1 MTKVEKK
8 YAEFKKQE
16 DKTWLDK
23 MVWTKGQNIFNSGS
37 IDRFIRETNPFT
49 DDTVVNT
56 VDDYFK
62 FIDKLSNKYES
73 WVKEKDSSFK
83 NSDFADMKNF
93 FKGFFGEYFCYRIVE
108 DTTRLLSQNEL
119 YCIRCMS
126 PNLLN
131 EDDNGIDFTA
141 IVNNRPSVIQVKWWN
156 RWVDDA
162 ENFLSNKTFQCL
174 GYEGASAG
182 YITINEQPEKNM
194 YFIWLD
200 NEEKAYNVINK
211 NPRTKGRIVVFGKE
225 TWDFSINGR
234 DTLFW
239 VGLWNKINF
248 LAQM

>member
-93 FKGFFGEYFCYRIVE
+93 FKG
-108 DTTRLLSQNEL
+108 
-119 YCIRCMS
+119 
-126 PNLLN
+126 
-131 EDDNGIDFTA
+131 
-141 IVNNRPSVIQVKWWN
+141 
-156 RWVDDA
+156 
-162 ENFLSNKTFQCL
+162 
-174 GYEGASAG
+174 
-182 YITINEQPEKNM
+182 
-194 YFIWLD
+194 
-200 NEEKAYNVINK
+200 
-211 NPRTKGRIVVFGKE
+211 
-225 TWDFSINGR
+225 
-234 DTLFW
+234 
-239 VGLWNKINF
+239 
-248 LAQM
+248 